1 MKSREVQDRPAEA
14 PIGVEPLDAEAA
26 EAEDPQARLAA
37 IGEIAA
43 EIAHELRN
51 ALQVISAN
59 VYLARQ
65 TPEKSDA
72 QLAKIERNAR
82 LAHSIVD
89 DLLALARRERLR
101 AEPTSLQNVLDD
113 ARADLPEPLAIFQDA
128 LEPRNLEVH
137 AHHGLLV
144 RLFRVLFDNAT
155 LASAPR
161 RPTIRVRANREASG
175 VVIDVQDDGPGVAE
189 GIAGKIFEPLVSGR
203 PNGTGLG
210 LALARRIA
218 EAHGGAI
225 RLAPSEGGT
234 GARFRIELPN
244 GG

>member
-1 MKSREVQDRPAEA
+1 MKPREVEGRPAEA
-14 PIGVEPLDAEAA
+14 QTLHGVEPAGAEAS
-26 EAEDPQARLAA
+26 EADDPQARLAA

-65 TPEKSDA
+65 NPEKSDP

-101 AEPTSLQNVLDD
+101 AEPTLLRNVLDD
-113 ARADLPEPLAIFQDA
+113 ARADLPAPLAVFQDA
-128 LEPRNLEVH
+128 IEPQNLEVH

-161 RPTIRVRANREASG
+161 RPTIRVHAKRGASG
-175 VVIDVQDDGPGVAE
+175 VVIDVQDDGPGVSE
-189 GIAGKIFEPLVSGR
+189 GIASKIFEPLVSGR

-218 EAHGGAI
+218 QAHGGAI
-225 RLAPSEGGT
+225 RLATPEGGT
-234 GARFRIELPN
+234 GALFRIELP
-244 GG
+244 